1 MSLLFPI
8 ASGVA
13 TILTVA
19 LSYETGKG
27 TYQKI
32 QRKRNRRA
40 RNKS

>member
-1 MSLLFPI
+1 MGLIFPI

-27 TYQKI
+27 TYHKI
-32 QRKRNRRA
+32 QRKKA
-40 RNKS
+40 RKARSKV